1 MGSIGKKRQ
10 KAAVQVQNRYSSSV
24 GVSGSYRCRESGAAF
39 RFEAARASVP
49 AALHSPA
56 PLRNARWVA
65 LRGIVAVVFSLM
77 DATSNLSADSPRTW
91 ATGLIA
97 PI

>member
-49 AALHSPA
+49 AALHAS
-56 PLRNARWVA
+56 
-65 LRGIVAVVFSLM
+65 RG
-77 DATSNLSADSPRTW
+77 D
-91 ATGLIA
+91 
-97 PI
+97 